1 MSTLKV
7 DTLQDASGN
16 NSVAMSTM
24 SSVATI
30 NPSGVAVAWCCID
43 GTGTVGIRE
52 SFNCSSIT
60 DRGTGSYSVTLSVT
74 MTSSNFCVVGS
85 GSQSRNNNDNIFG
98 HALRDTS
105 QINLISAQNTSGAKE
120 DSDFLHAAVFGTTT

>member
-43 GTGTVGIRE
+43 GTG
-52 SFNCSSIT
+52 
-60 DRGTGSYSVTLSVT
+60 SYSVTLSVT

-98 HALRDTS
+98 HALRNTS
-105 QINLISAQNTSGAKE
+105 EINLISAQNTSGAKE

>member
-30 NPSGVAVAWCCID
+30 NPSGVA
-43 GTGTVGIRE
+43 
-52 SFNCSSIT
+52 
-60 DRGTGSYSVTLSVT
+60 
-74 MTSSNFCVVGS
+74 
-85 GSQSRNNNDNIFG
+85 
-98 HALRDTS
+98 
-105 QINLISAQNTSGAKE
+105 
-120 DSDFLHAAVFGTTT
+120 

>member
-1 MSTLKV
+1 
-7 DTLQDASGN
+7 
-16 NSVAMSTM
+16 MSTM

-43 GTGTVGIRE
+43 GTGTVGIRQ

-60 DRGTGSYSVTLSVT
+60 DRGTGNYSVTMSVT

-98 HALRDTS
+98 HSLRDTS

-120 DSDFLHAAVFGTTT
+120 DSDFLYAAVFGTTT